1 MNRRFRLN
9 KRTDFERVRRIGK
22 SYAHPLIVLV
32 ALPNDLSVTRIGV
45 SASRSVGGAVQRN
58 RAKRRIRGSLAPLMA
73 QIRTGFDLVFIARS
87 TIGSSSA
94 EDLTN
99 AIDSVIRRA
108 RILANSGK

>member
-1 MNRRFRLN
+1 MRITLEPSYILHSRPYRETSLLLEALG
-9 KRTDFERVRRIGK
+9 RTHGR
-22 SYAHPLIVLV
+22 
-32 ALPNDLSVTRIGV
+32 
-45 SASRSVGGAVQRN
+45 QRN